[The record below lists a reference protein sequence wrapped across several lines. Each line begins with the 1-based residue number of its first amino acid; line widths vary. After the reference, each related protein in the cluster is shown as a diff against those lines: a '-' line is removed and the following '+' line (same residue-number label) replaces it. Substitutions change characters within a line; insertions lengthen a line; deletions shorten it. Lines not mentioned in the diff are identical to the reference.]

1 MAEVRNVGE
10 RNRFWRFVLILLPGL
25 GMFFALNQIFRLNL
39 FGLQPL
45 DTSYLY
51 LIIACYVSIVFI
63 LFPAKSSI
71 SLGRVPWY
79 DSALFLLTILVGV
92 YFALHG
98 LAIIELGWEYRAPTL
113 PTIFSI
119 ILWGVVIEAVR
130 RSSGFTL
137 AFICL
142 IFSFYPLYAGHM
154 PGFLQ
159 GQSFDFLT
167 TARNHAMSVNSIL
180 GVPLTTVGTLL
191 IGFMFFGVVLQNTGG
206 GEFFLNIANALLGH
220 VRGGPAKVA
229 VVASAFFG
237 TLSGSAV
244 SNVITTGCMTI
255 PAMKKTGYEP
265 HYAGAVEACASTGGT
280 IMPPVMGAAAFVMAS
295 FISIPYAE
303 ICLAALIPSLL
314 YYLGLFFQ
322 VDLHAAKI
330 KLRGIPKSELPSV
343 GATLKSGWYYI
354 FVIVILCYFLFTL
367 RVEAW
372 APFYASAL
380 LIVIAFLDR
389 KRAFGL
395 KMIVEIIM
403 GTGRV
408 LGELVA
414 ILAGVGLLVGA
425 LSVTGVAFAFS
436 RELVMAVGN
445 NLFVILLAG
454 ALTSFVLGFGM
465 TSTACYIFLS
475 IVMAPALVAVGVKP
489 IAAHFFVLYW
499 GIISFIT
506 PPVALAAYAAAS
518 IAQANPMKTGFTAMR
533 LGIITYFIPF
543 LFVYNPLLLAQ
554 GSWGEVLFTL
564 LTATAGVFFICMG
577 IEGWGIL
584 GIGPMNA
591 FMRLP
596 FIVGG
601 PLLVFPGIKTDIIG
615 AALCAGTLFGLYVF
629 KREKLKE
636 RDRGSGGKEPSS
648 SHDGDD

>member
-1 MAEVRNVGE
+1 MTEVRKVGG
-10 RNRFWRFVLILLPGL
+10 RSRFWYWVLILLPAM
-25 GMFFALNQIFRLNL
+25 GMFLAVNQIFRLNL
-39 FGLQPL
+39 FGLKLL

-51 LIIACYVSIVFI
+51 LIIACYIPVVFI
-63 LFPAKSSI
+63 LYPAKKSI
-71 SLGRVPWY
+71 SRLKVPWY
-79 DSALFLLTILVGV
+79 DSALFLLTISAGF

-98 LAIIELGWEYRAPTL
+98 LDIIELGWEYEAPPIATL
-113 PTIFSI
+113 LSLV
-119 ILWGVVIEAVR
+119 LWGAVIEAVR
-130 RSSGFTL
+130 RSSGAIL
-137 AFICL
+137 AFLCL
-142 IFSFYPLYAGHM
+142 LFSFYPIYAGHM

-167 TARNHAMSVNSIL
+167 TARNHAMSDNSML

-206 GEFFLNIANALLGH
+206 GDFFLNIANALLGH

-229 VVASAFFG
+229 VMASSLFG

-265 HYAGAVEACASTGGT
+265 HYSGAVEACASTGGT

-295 FISIPYAE
+295 FISVPYAE

-322 VDLHAAKI
+322 VDLHAARI
-330 KLRGIPKSELPSV
+330 KLRGIPKSELPPV
-343 GATLKSGWYYI
+343 AATLKSGWYYI

-372 APFYASAL
+372 APFYASAF
-380 LIVIAFLDR
+380 LIAIAFLDR
-389 KRAFGL
+389 KKGFGFKTVL
-395 KMIVEIIM
+395 EIIT

-408 LGELVA
+408 LSELVA

-436 RELVMAVGN
+436 RELVMAVGQ

-518 IAQANPMKTGFTAMR
+518 IAESNPMKTGFTAMR

-543 LFVYNPLLLAQ
+543 LFAYNPLLLAQ
-554 GSWGEVLFTL
+554 GSLAEVFFTF

-577 IEGWGIL
+577 IEGWGVL
-584 GIGPMNA
+584 GIGQLKPLL
-591 FMRLP
+591 RVL

-601 PLLVFPGIKTDIIG
+601 PLLVLPGLRTDLIG
-615 AALCAGTLFGLYVF
+615 AVLCGGTFLGLYVY
-629 KREKLKE
+629 KSAKQRA
-636 RDRGSGGKEPSS
+636 RDPG
-648 SHDGDD
+648 

>member
-1 MAEVRNVGE
+1 MPIVREIGE
-10 RNRFWRFVLILLPGL
+10 RNRLWYLVLIFLPGI
-25 GMFFALNQIFRLNL
+25 GMAFAINQIFRLSI

-51 LIIACYVSIVFI
+51 LIIACYISIVFV
-63 LFPAKSSI
+63 FYPAKSSI
-71 SLGRVPWY
+71 SQQKVPWY
-79 DSALFLLTILVGV
+79 DIILFLLTILIGV

-98 LAIIELGWEYRAPTL
+98 LEIIELGWEYEAP
-113 PTIFSI
+113 PIATIFSI

-142 IFSFYPLYAGHM
+142 LFSFYPLYAGHM

-167 TARNHAMSVNSIL
+167 IARNHAMSDNSIL

-206 GEFFLNIANALLGH
+206 GDFFLNIANALLGH

-229 VVASAFFG
+229 IVASSFFG

-265 HYAGAVEACASTGGT
+265 HYSGAVEACASTGGT

-295 FISIPYAE
+295 FISVPYAE
-303 ICLAALIPSLL
+303 ICIAALIPSLL

-330 KLRGIPKSELPSV
+330 NLRGIPKSELPPV
-343 GATLKSGWYYI
+343 AATLKSGWYYI

-372 APFYASAL
+372 APFYASAF
-380 LIVIAFLDR
+380 LIVISFLHR
-389 KRAFGL
+389 KKGFGFKTIL
-395 KMIVEIIM
+395 GIII

-408 LGELVA
+408 LSELVA

-436 RELVMAVGN
+436 RELVMAVGQ

-506 PPVALAAYAAAS
+506 PPVALAAYAAAG
-518 IAQANPMKTGFTAMR
+518 IAQSNPMKTGFTAMR

-554 GSWGEVLFTL
+554 GSFGEVFFTF
-564 LTATAGVFFICMG
+564 LTAAAGVFFICMG
-577 IEGWGIL
+577 IEGWGIV
-584 GIGPMNA
+584 GIGQMKPL
-591 FMRLP
+591 MRLP
-596 FIVGG
+596 FIIGG
-601 PLLVFPGIKTDIIG
+601 PFLLFPGLKTDIIG
-615 AALCAGTLFGLYVF
+615 AGFCVGTLFGLYVL
-629 KREKLKE
+629 KRVKHKKE
-636 RDRGSGGKEPSS
+636 EAPI
-648 SHDGDD
+648 

>member
-1 MAEVRNVGE
+1 
-10 RNRFWRFVLILLPGL
+10 
-25 GMFFALNQIFRLNL
+25 MFFALNQIFRLGL

-51 LIIACYVSIVFI
+51 LIVACYIPIVFI
-63 LFPAKSSI
+63 LYPAKKSI
-71 SLGRVPWY
+71 SQRKIPWY

-98 LAIIELGWEYRAPTL
+98 LDIIELGWEYEAP
-113 PTIFSI
+113 PIATIFSI

-137 AFICL
+137 AFMCL
-142 IFSFYPLYAGHM
+142 LFSFYPIYAGYM

-159 GQSFDFLT
+159 GQPFGFLT
-167 TARNHAMSVNSIL
+167 TARIHAMSDNSIL

-206 GEFFLNIANALLGH
+206 GDFFLNIANALLGH

-229 VVASAFFG
+229 IVASAFFG

-295 FISIPYAE
+295 FISVPYAE

-330 KLRGIPKSELPSV
+330 KLRGMPKSELPPV
-343 GATLKSGWYYI
+343 MATLKSGWYYV

-372 APFYASAL
+372 APFYASAF

-389 KRAFGL
+389 KKGFGFKSIL
-395 KMIVEIIM
+395 GIIV

-408 LGELVA
+408 LSELVA

-436 RELVMAVGN
+436 RELVVAVGQ

-506 PPVALAAYAAAS
+506 PPVALAAYTAAS
-518 IAQANPMKTGFTAMR
+518 IAQSNPMKTGFTAMR

-543 LFVYNPLLLAQ
+543 FFVYNPLLLAQ
-554 GSWGEVLFTL
+554 GSFGEVFFTF
-564 LTATAGVFFICMG
+564 LTATAGVFFICIG
-577 IEGWGIL
+577 IEGWAIA
-584 GIGPMNA
+584 GIGRMKPI
-591 FMRLP
+591 MRLP
-596 FIVGG
+596 FIIGG
-601 PLLVFPGIKTDIIG
+601 PLLVFPGLKTDIIG
-615 AALCAGTLFGLYVF
+615 AVLCAGTLFGLYVF
-629 KREKLKE
+629 
-636 RDRGSGGKEPSS
+636 RGVKQKVGGSA
-648 SHDGDD
+648 G